1 MNILDGVCWALVPA
15 RGGSK
20 SIPKKNIA
28 DFAGRPL
35 IDYGVLAAAAA
46 KRIDRIVCS
55 TEDADIAARVRQL
68 GGDVDDRPERLCGD
82 ATPVM
87 DVIADF
93 LQRTDARD
101 GAVPEAV
108 ALVQPTSPF
117 LLPGHLDE
125 AVGGVLA
132 DRQAGSA
139 QTVIPCPHN
148 HHAVNQRAV
157 SDGRVSFV
165 YADERRIAY
174 NKQTKSPH
182 FLFGNIVVFR
192 SAAALEQG
200 AVFAEPSLAVEIPEA
215 YGFDADGPDDFRLGA
230 LMLEAGIV
238 DLPFLDG
245 QDK

>member
-1 MNILDGVCWALVPA
+1 MKVLEGVCWALVPA

-35 IDYGVLAAAAA
+35 IDYGILAAVASS
-46 KRIDRIVCS
+46 RIGRIVCS
-55 TEDADIAARVRQL
+55 TEDADIAARVRHL
-68 GGDVDDRPERLCGD
+68 GGDVDDRPAALCGD
-82 ATPVM
+82 VTPVM

-93 LQRTDARD
+93 LLRTEARD

-117 LLPGHLDE
+117 LLPEHLDA
-125 AVGGVLA
+125 AVGGLLA
-132 DRQAGSA
+132 DPAAASA

-165 YADERRIAY
+165 YAEERRIAY

-182 FLFGNIVVFR
+182 YLFGNIVVFR

-238 DLPFLDG
+238 ELPFLDAA
-245 QDK
+245 DK